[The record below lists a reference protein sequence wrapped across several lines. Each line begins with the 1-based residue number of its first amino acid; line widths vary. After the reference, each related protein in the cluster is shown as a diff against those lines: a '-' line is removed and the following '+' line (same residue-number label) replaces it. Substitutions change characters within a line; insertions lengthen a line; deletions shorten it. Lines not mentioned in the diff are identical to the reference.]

1 MDNDQYN
8 HINNAVYYSLFDTLV
23 NTFLATRCPTPP
35 TRAFYVISSSASYH
49 RPASFPAVL
58 RGGMRVAKIGSSSV
72 VYHVAVF
79 DGEGECC
86 VSGEFVHVCVE
97 KDTGMGGATKSRPLP
112 EATRKALEALV

>member
-8 HINNAVYYSLFDTLV
+8 HINNAVYYSLFDTVV

-35 TRAFYVISSSASYH
+35 TRAFYVVSSSASYH
-49 RPASFPAVL
+49 RPASFPSVL
-58 RGGMRVAKIGSSSV
+58 RGGMRVTRLGTSSV

-79 DGEGECC
+79 DKEECC

-97 KDTGMGGATKSRPLP
+97 KESGSGGGGGGARPLP
-112 EATRKALEALV
+112 EATRLALKALL